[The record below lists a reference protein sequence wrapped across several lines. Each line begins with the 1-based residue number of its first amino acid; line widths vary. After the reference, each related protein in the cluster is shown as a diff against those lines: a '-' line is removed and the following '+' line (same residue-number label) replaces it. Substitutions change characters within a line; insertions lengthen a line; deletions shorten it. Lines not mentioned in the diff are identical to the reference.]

1 MDAYAARVDQTT
13 GEIGAAV
20 DRLPRVLQDISEQLT
35 DQIDR
40 MNASLNRDA
49 AGHGRRGGSD
59 VRQISEIRFP
69 SVRPEKVVKED
80 RGIPAGAPAPE
91 EAAEQDFWL
100 SFSDLMSVL
109 VLMFILVLFYILYKY
124 VVIQGAY
131 QQKMDDMLLVESA
144 LSEKE
149 GQLTD
154 AQSALDAKEE
164 ELTQAQKDL
173 ASQQMMLNLA
183 KQAVSDSEE
192 ELARKAGGAGRGPAI
207 GGGPETALA
216 DMESRLDAQQ
226 AQLDDQQ
233 AQLEALVGVRSRI
246 IRSLSQTLK
255 DNGISATVD
264 PANGSIM
271 FESDVFFEYR
281 SDTLSAEGKA
291 FIDRFLPVYLSVL
304 FSPENEGYVSE
315 IIIEGHTD
323 TTDTYIKNLKL
334 SQNRAYAVAEYVLE
348 SSTGVTPGQKT
359 QLKSLLTANGRSY
372 SDPILDANGN
382 VDAQAS
388 RRVVFK
394 FRLTDDRMIEQMRSI
409 LEESADDAQGE
420 PAPRRRKLLRQRKSL
435 RQRKPLRRKTG
446 NNSLNQEFC
455 LI

>member
-1 MDAYAARVDQTT
+1 
-13 GEIGAAV
+13 
-20 DRLPRVLQDISEQLT
+20 
-35 DQIDR
+35 
-40 MNASLNRDA
+40 
-49 AGHGRRGGSD
+49 
-59 VRQISEIRFP
+59 
-69 SVRPEKVVKED
+69 
-80 RGIPAGAPAPE
+80 
-91 EAAEQDFWL
+91 
-100 SFSDLMSVL
+100 MSVL

-149 GQLTD
+149 GQLTA

-192 ELARKAGGAGRGPAI
+192 ELAQKQAELDEALQLVGDR
-207 GGGPETALA
+207 ETALA

-271 FESDVFFEYR
+271 FESDVFFEYG

-409 LEESADDAQGE
+409 LEESADEAQAE
-420 PAPRRRKLLRQRKSL
+420 PTPAAEEAPLPEEAPPTEETPAPE
-435 RQRKPLRRKTG
+435 TG
-446 NNSLNQEFC
+446 E
-455 LI
+455 

>member
-1 MDAYAARVDQTT
+1 M
-13 GEIGAAV
+13 
-20 DRLPRVLQDISEQLT
+20 
-35 DQIDR
+35 
-40 MNASLNRDA
+40 
-49 AGHGRRGGSD
+49 
-59 VRQISEIRFP
+59 
-69 SVRPEKVVKED
+69 
-80 RGIPAGAPAPE
+80 
-91 EAAEQDFWL
+91 
-100 SFSDLMSVL
+100 
-109 VLMFILVLFYILYKY
+109 
-124 VVIQGAY
+124 
-131 QQKMDDMLLVESA
+131 
-144 LSEKE
+144 
-149 GQLTD
+149 
-154 AQSALDAKEE
+154 
-164 ELTQAQKDL
+164 
-173 ASQQMMLNLA
+173 
-183 KQAVSDSEE
+183 
-192 ELARKAGGAGRGPAI
+192 
-207 GGGPETALA
+207 
-216 DMESRLDAQQ
+216 
-226 AQLDDQQ
+226 
-233 AQLEALVGVRSRI
+233 GVRSRI

-271 FESDVFFEYR
+271 FESDVFFEYG

-420 PAPRRRKLLRQRKSL
+420 PAPAAEETS
-435 RQRKPLRRKTG
+435 PAEEVAPAEETPAPETG
-446 NNSLNQEFC
+446 E
-455 LI
+455 

>member
-1 MDAYAARVDQTT
+1 MRY
-13 GEIGAAV
+13 
-20 DRLPRVLQDISEQLT
+20 PRRSAHV
-35 DQIDR
+35 
-40 MNASLNRDA
+40 
-49 AGHGRRGGSD
+49 RGNS
-59 VRQISEIRFP
+59 
-69 SVRPEKVVKED
+69 K
-80 RGIPAGAPAPE
+80 
-91 EAAEQDFWL
+91 QDFWL

-149 GQLTD
+149 GQLTA

-192 ELARKAGGAGRGPAI
+192 ELAQKQAELDEALQLVGDR
-207 GGGPETALA
+207 ETALA

-271 FESDVFFEYR
+271 FESDVFFEYG

-409 LEESADDAQGE
+409 LEESADEAQAE
-420 PAPRRRKLLRQRKSL
+420 PTPAAEEAPLPEEAPPAEEPPAPE
-435 RQRKPLRRKTG
+435 TG
-446 NNSLNQEFC
+446 E
-455 LI
+455 